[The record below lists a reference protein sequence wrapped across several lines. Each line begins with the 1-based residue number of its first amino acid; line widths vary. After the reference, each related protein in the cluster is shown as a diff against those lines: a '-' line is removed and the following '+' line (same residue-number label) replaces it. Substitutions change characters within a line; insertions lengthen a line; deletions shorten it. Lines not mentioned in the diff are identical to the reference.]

1 MSKSMYH
8 YIANTWKKPY
18 EKEHAVLMR
27 QRLIAWRNEPTI
39 TKLEKPTRL
48 NRARALGYKAKQGV
62 IVVRVKVRKGGM
74 RKQRPVSGRR
84 PKRMGVN
91 AITVGKSLRL
101 IAEERAQNRYPDLVV
116 LGSYYVG
123 EDGIHK
129 WYEVILVDPNNPSI
143 KNDKDY
149 SWVIN
154 SSSKY
159 GRPNRGLTYAGKKVR
174 GIANGRGLN
183 NSHSHKWK
191 KKEKERKLRKGHE
204 ANRHVRYF
212 NTSRD

>member
-1 MSKSMYH
+1 MY
-8 YIANTWKKPY
+8 YYLANAWKKPY
-18 EKEHAVLMR
+18 EKEHAALMR

-39 TKLEKPTRL
+39 TKLERPTRL
-48 NRARALGYKAKQGV
+48 NRARALGYKAKQGI

-74 RKQRPVSGRR
+74 RKQRPISGRR

-143 KNDKDY
+143 TNDKDY
-149 SWVIN
+149 SWLLN
-154 SSSKY
+154 SASKY
-159 GRPNRGLTYAGKKVR
+159 GRPNRGLTYAGKKAR
-174 GIANGRGLN
+174 GIAKGRGLKN
-183 NSHSHKWK
+183 THNHKWK

-212 NTSRD
+212 NTSK